1 MMLNK
6 NLWEKRGL
14 TYVPAD
20 VSISGNHVYTKNSDK
35 SKLTGVT
42 TIIGNMS
49 KDFMAPW
56 AVKEFYEYMVENW
69 DLSKTYTSEES
80 EELLLTAKKQYN
92 VKSAEARK
100 IGTIVHEWVSN
111 HIQGKDSAIPNIEEV
126 KNSIKSFLDFE
137 KDHKIEWLLSEEII
151 CSVKKYKKIKS
162 DQPLTFIQKMLLP
175 LFMSKFEE
183 TDKVKGEIIINVAG
197 TLDFLAYIDGVLTL
211 GDFKTSKRISEETY
225 LQLGAYD
232 FFLKEQMGFNSEQ
245 RMIVRIP
252 KDKSDVEVAVVDTP
266 LKFDQATFFNLKQVH
281 RWKVNIKN
289 NFSEKVGR
297 FNKLKIKNLTTNK

>member
-6 NLWEKRGL
+6 NLWEKHKL
-14 TYVPAD
+14 TYKKAD
-20 VSISGNHVYTKNSDK
+20 ISIDGRHVYTKNSDK

-42 TIIGNMS
+42 TIISNMS

-56 AVKEFYEYMVENW
+56 VVKEFYQYMVDNW
-69 DLSKTYTSEES
+69 DLSKTYTPEES

-137 KDHKIEWLLSEEII
+137 KSHKIEWLLSEEII
-151 CSVKKYKKIKS
+151 CSVKKYKKEKTEDELI
-162 DQPLTFIQKMLLP
+162 
-175 LFMSKFEE
+175 
-183 TDKVKGEIIINVAG
+183 VNVAG

-211 GDFKTSKRISEETY
+211 GDFKTSKRISEEAY

-281 RWKVNIKN
+281 RWKINIKN

-297 FNKLKIKNLTTNK
+297 FNQLKIKHLTTKK